1 MSSREASSLEYTY
14 VALASDNATTSQED
28 QRRLRIA
35 IVIDEDPVSKGMMG
49 KQGTELGYVRKRTG
63 TCLLL
68 RRFQLLVAAVNVD
81 SNRAIGMTILA
92 TAMLLPMSRCWQQEV
107 HSTKAEPP
115 ARLRL
120 AFNGIGNVGVAVW
133 PTASTRPVVESV
145 KVENGRGAG

>member
-81 SNRAIGMTILA
+81 SQVFLEYPARHSNTWKIEPQFHQGENTHMYVADFPISNTLCPNDDVESA
-92 TAMLLPMSRCWQQEV
+92 FSLPMEV
-107 HSTKAEPP
+107 RTVGRPP
-115 ARLRL
+115 TTLV
-120 AFNGIGNVGVAVW
+120 F
-133 PTASTRPVVESV
+133 
-145 KVENGRGAG
+145 